1 MVSASRATTDEA
13 LRAAAARGERTP
25 VSLPGWFR
33 IAFRGTAL
41 VGVLAVFTP
50 LHFAFRVLAYGS
62 PFPEWFLY
70 LAARICGARV
80 RVIGIPLK
88 RDVFFIANHVSW
100 LDILALGG
108 ASGTAY
114 VAKAEL
120 AEVPVVGWLARIN
133 RTVFVKREN
142 RLGVA
147 GQINALREALADN
160 WSVTVFPEG
169 TTTDGQSLLP
179 FKTSMMRVLEPP
191 PPGVFV
197 QPVVLDYG
205 ACAEWIGWVGDESG
219 INNALRV
226 LSHRGNFTLR
236 LHFLEPFSPGEF
248 AGRKEIGAMA
258 RGRIEEKL
266 VEILGH
272 PLREFAWPV
281 APVRYQPQETDFP
294 IE

>member
-1 MVSASRATTDEA
+1 MASASRATTDEA

-25 VSLPGWFR
+25 ASLTGWVR

-41 VGVLAVFTP
+41 VGVLMLFTP
-50 LHFAFRVLAYGS
+50 LHFAFRALAYGS
-62 PFPEWFLY
+62 PFPEWFLF

-80 RVIGIPLK
+80 RVIGTPLR

-205 ACAEWIGWVGDESG
+205 AAAEWIGWVGEESG
-219 INNALRV
+219 INNALRI
-226 LSHRGNFTLR
+226 LSRRGNFTLK

-258 RGRIEEKL
+258 RGRIEARL
-266 VEILGH
+266 VEILGR

-281 APVRYQPQETDFP
+281 APVRYQPREAEIP
-294 IE
+294 LE